1 MFRLLLIAG
10 LLLLLY
16 YFVRRAMLNRGEQGR
31 WLGVGKGHAK
41 GDHMVQDPVC
51 RVFIPRGNAVREGF
65 FPTSYSASDGWFR
78 LQSDDT
84 KYVCINVTN
93 AVERCCRSGQWT

>member
-16 YFVRRAMLNRGEQGR
+16 YFVRRAILNRGEQGR

-51 RVFIPRGNAVREGF
+51 RVFIPRGNAVKEEIGGQVYYF
-65 FPTSYSASDGWFR
+65 CSSACAKTFQKQLS
-78 LQSDDT
+78 S
-84 KYVCINVTN
+84 
-93 AVERCCRSGQWT
+93 